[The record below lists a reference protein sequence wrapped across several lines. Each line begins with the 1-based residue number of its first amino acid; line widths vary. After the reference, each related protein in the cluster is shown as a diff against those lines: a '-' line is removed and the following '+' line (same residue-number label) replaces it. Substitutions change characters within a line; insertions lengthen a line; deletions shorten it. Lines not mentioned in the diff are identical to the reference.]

1 MVEISDSVANGNI
14 EDVVTTDSIPT
25 ETEDSVLVSM
35 ATDITERVPEHRCE
49 MCDRV
54 FMSMQGLRSHERS
67 HSATAMISRDDKY
80 SCQYC
85 QFQSAFRH
93 KYDEKYP
100 KNETANLYFII
111 SVKC

>member
-1 MVEISDSVANGNI
+1 MEIPDGIANNSM
-14 EDVVTTDSIPT
+14 EDVVTTDTVPP
-25 ETEDSVLVSM
+25 ETGDGVLVTM
-35 ATDITERVPEHRCE
+35 ATDVTDRVPEHRCD

-67 HSATAMISRDDKY
+67 HSATAMINKY

-93 KYDEKYP
+93 KYNEKYP
-100 KNETANLYFII
+100 K
-111 SVKC
+111 